1 MKFKRKLETRAVI
14 DLVPMIDVVFQLI
27 LFFLVSTTFAVLPG
41 IGLELPGST
50 TAEGTRTN
58 GVTIT
63 VSRAGEVYVNNAE
76 VPPDGLD
83 AALEALA
90 VDVPRETVP
99 VSLEADD
106 EATNGMIVRVLDSLR
121 RTGFTGV
128 NLRTTTA
135 PRAEPGGGG
144 T

>member
-41 IGLELPGST
+41 ISLDLPVSS

-58 GVTIT
+58 GITIT
-63 VSRAGEVYVNNAE
+63 VDSADSLYVNSKA
-76 VPPDGLD
+76 VPIGALD
-83 AALEALA
+83 AALEILA
-90 VDVPRETVP
+90 TDLPRDSVP
-99 VSLEADD
+99 VSLEAD
-106 EATNGMIVRVLDSLR
+106 EMVPNGMIVKILDSLR

-128 NLRTTTA
+128 NLRT
-135 PRAEPGGGG
+135 RE
-144 T
+144 